1 MKKLLI
7 LTLTLLLP
15 LAVFAVGN
23 QGSKGQQN
31 LQRRNEQTIR
41 HLQALGRQY
50 NRADKAETKEQ
61 VSKKIDTI
69 FEHWYM
75 ENEPK
80 LIAIQQQEIAE
91 TQESQ
96 KANVKENMVKPA
108 ENGMLEPIQ
117 QSVENSQPEEP
128 KEPAQI
134 KTGETLKQEMLA
146 EIKAGKLP
154 ELMLK
159 TVSEQFALQIK
170 QQEEAKTKKQNKNQK
185 AGKQKSKGFKLFKK

>member
-1 MKKLLI
+1 MKKLLV

-23 QGSKGQQN
+23 QGKGQQN
-31 LQRRNEQTIR
+31 SQRRNEQTIR

-50 NRADKAETKEQ
+50 NRADKAEMKEQ
-61 VSKKIDTI
+61 LSKKIDTI

-80 LIAIQQQEIAE
+80 LVAIQQQVEIK
-91 TQESQ
+91 QPS
-96 KANVKENMVKPA
+96 EN
-108 ENGMLEPIQ
+108 L
-117 QSVENSQPEEP
+117 QPEEP

-159 TVSEQFALQIK
+159 TVPAQFALQIK